1 MHRYRG
7 SAIFLSMKWIT
18 VIALLFGLVGTLKS
32 GDIEPFDPGHPPSLQ
47 RGKKYKLVMVKKL
60 NPWGSDVLR

>member
-1 MHRYRG
+1 
-7 SAIFLSMKWIT
+7 MKWIT